1 MENAQ
6 ANDHDMLVKIN
17 TQVDRLILD
26 VKILNDNTISKI
38 DKLECDK
45 FDKMVAE
52 KMHGETL
59 ERFKTVDGKIEA
71 LEQWR
76 WKVAGGLVIAT
87 AIASYLIQKYL

>member
-1 MENAQ
+1 MENVQ

-26 VKILNDNTISKI
+26 VKILNDNTVGKI

-45 FDKMVAE
+45 ADRAE
-52 KMHGETL
+52 IIALHGTTL
-59 ERFKTVDGKIEA
+59 ERLAKIDDKVSA

-76 WKVAGGLVIAT
+76 YYIAGGLVIA
-87 AIASYLIQKYL
+87 ASVASYLIQKYL